1 MYGYAVGISVKKPEA
16 TLLLRGEGGLQL
28 WVHKETP
35 VGADVLLAKT

>member
-1 MYGYAVGISVKKPEA
+1 MYGYAVEISVKKLEA

-35 VGADVLLAKT
+35 VGADVLLART